1 MNHDQQVTLA
11 VQKWSEVLKVPHD
24 ASARAFVRRCQAG
37 SVELNSNQY
46 KFYQRGTGPTVVLI
60 HGLFSNLGSMIAI
73 AQDLMAREF
82 RVVLF
87 DAPAHGEARGTRT
100 DPVEV
105 REVIRKI
112 GSQLGDIHAVICHS
126 LGVMWALAAWNTEF
140 RAKTLISIS
149 GLSSKRYLVDRFIER
164 YRIRSDIAEGFI
176 KALEQ
181 RFGDTVW
188 IDWSPAELVKTL
200 DIPGLIIHGTQDDV
214 VPPAHAEQ
222 LHANWRNARVEMI
235 DGVGHLDIVGSPRT
249 RHLIATYLQEVH

>member
-1 MNHDQQVTLA
+1 MDHDQRVTLA
-11 VQKWSEVLKVPHD
+11 VQKWFEVLKVPHD

-37 SVELNSNQY
+37 SVELNSNHY
-46 KFYQRGTGPTVVLI
+46 TFYQRGTGPTIVLI

-100 DPVEV
+100 DPLEV
-105 REVIRKI
+105 SELIRRI
-112 GSQLGDIHAVICHS
+112 GKQLGDIHAVICHS

-149 GLSSKRYLVDRFIER
+149 GLSNQKYLVDKFIEK
-164 YRIRSDIAEGFI
+164 YRIGSDVAEGFI
-176 KALEQ
+176 KAIEQ

-188 IDWSPAELVKTL
+188 IDWSPAEMVKAL

-214 VPPAHAEQ
+214 VPPAHAEH
-222 LHANWRNARVEMI
+222 LHANWSNARVEMI
-235 DGVGHLDIVGSPRT
+235 DGVGHLDIMGSLQT
-249 RHLIATYLQEVH
+249 RRLITTYLQEVH